1 MSKLP
6 QEFEKRLHLSIVNLQ
21 NRQMFVRNNR
31 KCFTPGSKV
40 GTAIC
45 LFGAFLYQIVQKLP
59 QKVLTFLFILL
70 LLILPFDI
78 ENIVIFEEIFKEF

>member
-1 MSKLP
+1 MSPVSLSVVSNV
-6 QEFEKRLHLSIVNLQ
+6 KRCAMIAGSVCYFHNV
-21 NRQMFVRNNR
+21 MT
-31 KCFTPGSKV
+31 CGSKV